1 MDDYSAFVPHVH
13 FELIPIKNLVS
24 NQEYQRTISVNH
36 IKRTSENFDL
46 YQINPV
52 KVSRRDGINYV
63 FNGQHTIEIVATV
76 SGSRETPVWCMV
88 YDDMEYKI
96 EADVFA
102 NQQKYVKPLSPYEIF
117 MANIEA
123 GNEKQLV
130 IKDLVESYRLSI
142 ASSKMPNGICAVS
155 ALEGIME
162 KYGFHVLDRTLRLA
176 VSAWEGEPY
185 SLTSNMLRG
194 IARLIVTYGD
204 DLRDDRFIERIGSFS
219 AKEISRTAKERKAG
233 SLGYSEALLLAYNRR
248 TKNGALKWNRLY
260 AGKTRPGMGIDEMDD
275 EDDYE
280 QTATERKEES
290 IDETDNGNENESNDK
305 IYSDSIWDQI
315 HASIR
320 A

>member
-1 MDDYSAFVPHVH
+1 
-13 FELIPIKNLVS
+13 
-24 NQEYQRTISVNH
+24 
-36 IKRTSENFDL
+36 
-46 YQINPV
+46 
-52 KVSRRDGINYV
+52 
-63 FNGQHTIEIVATV
+63 
-76 SGSRETPVWCMV
+76 
-88 YDDMEYKI
+88 
-96 EADVFA
+96 
-102 NQQKYVKPLSPYEIF
+102 
-117 MANIEA
+117 
-123 GNEKQLV
+123 
-130 IKDLVESYRLSI
+130 
-142 ASSKMPNGICAVS
+142 
-155 ALEGIME
+155 ME

-233 SLGYSEALLLAYNRR
+233 SLGYSEALLIAYNRR

-290 IDETDNGNENESNDK
+290 IDETDN
-305 IYSDSIWDQI
+305 
-315 HASIR
+315 
-320 A
+320 